1 MITIKV
7 NYKPVYNRRKQLDR
21 NGKASVLIEAY
32 QSGKRRYIKT
42 GLHLSPN
49 EWDDQRKEVKRRPDL
64 TRLVRNRI
72 NELEQ
77 FELRFSAL
85 YNRPFKLDDF
95 DLLTTPEQ
103 EERGEQLSFSAF
115 ALEQIERDRKDKS
128 VNLITFGRYKR
139 VIKLLCDFANQHCIE
154 FADLTYSF
162 VEAFDFHLR
171 TVEKLASNTI
181 YKHHQVIQ
189 KYLVKATKK
198 GLFEIKNNPYNDF
211 RPKKEL
217 VQSTILLPAEIE
229 RLELITF
236 TQEQEHLSFYRDAF
250 LLAYYTLL
258 RIGDITRL
266 KTANFIDSEA
276 GLVLEIKAQKTGKLN
291 RLPLYELH
299 KMGTGLSKP
308 EVIIKKYW
316 RVDKRPLFAR
326 SHPRLNEYVKD
337 VIRLAGIPKP
347 VTFHTARHSGI
358 TFLSTVLPT
367 PIVQQLAQHSSIA
380 TTMGYVH
387 ISGHQISQSLSQVK
401 WH

>member
-1 MITIKV
+1 MTTIKV
-7 NYKPVYNRRKQLDR
+7 NYKPMYNRRKQLDR

-32 QSGKRRYIKT
+32 QGGKRRYLKT
-42 GLHLSPN
+42 GLHLTPS
-49 EWDDQRKEVKRRPDL
+49 EWDEQRKEVKRRPDL
-64 TRLVRNRI
+64 TRLIRNKI
-72 NELEQ
+72 DELEQ
-77 FELRFSAL
+77 FELKFSAL

-95 DLLTTPEQ
+95 DLLIESKQ
-103 EERGEQLSFSAF
+103 EKENELSSFSAF

-128 VNLITFGRYKR
+128 INLVTFGRYKR
-139 VIKLLCDFANQHCIE
+139 VIRLLCDFAQQPTVD
-154 FADLTYSF
+154 FTDLTYSF
-162 VEAFDFHLR
+162 IEAFNFYLR

-211 RPKKEL
+211 RPKKAAVESA
-217 VQSTILLPAEIE
+217 VLLPIEIE
-229 RLELITF
+229 RIEQLTF
-236 TQEQEHLSFYRDAF
+236 TEEYQHLSFYRDAF

-258 RIGDITRL
+258 RIGDVTRL
-266 KTANFIDSEA
+266 KIANLIETDA
-276 GLVLEIKAQKTGKLN
+276 GLMLELKAQKTGKLN

-299 KMGTGLSKP
+299 RTGEGPSKP
-308 EVIIKKYW
+308 EVIIRKYW
-316 RVDKRPLFAR
+316 RSDKRPLFAR

-337 VIRLAGIPKP
+337 VVRLAGINKP
-347 VTFHTARHSGI
+347 ITFHTARHSGI

-367 PIVQQLAQHSSIA
+367 PVVQQLAQHSSIA

-387 ISGHQISQSLSQVK
+387 ISGQQITQSLSQVK